1 MKLFEGIVNWIM
13 YYRFEIEAVILILLA
28 LLIICLI
35 VKTLVGRSKESK
47 TLDGIDQKLSD
58 IQSTVTSI
66 KEEQIRASSRSPVNI
81 HTEDGEMTIRVK
93 SLRTEG
99 GELPEAEE
107 SSPAEPQPEQSLEP
121 EPQPEQNSEP
131 EAAAEPEPAGQ
142 EPEPE
147 RSPEPET
154 ATEAPQAAEPITAVS
169 AEPEMPKALEP
180 ETEPEM
186 QAAVEPETE
195 PEEATAEK
203 LVEVGLD
210 FDSEEGI
217 DLSFEKGVEPVVNIC
232 SDSIA
237 DLEPGEYEFS
247 LTEGESKEFT
257 LAEGDELKVLV
268 PEHEEPEEPEAPAES
283 EAPEKTAAEAELE
296 APGAP
301 AETDPEPGITAEPEP
316 ETAAEPEP
324 EKAAWTVPGWRELS
338 ETLDMEFEPIHTI
351 ELAFDAPAGS
361 RDALE
366 EAIKDTEETVGR
378 RSTDAVREAFEA
390 ASRRSRRDNMDDSYR
405 VVRGFATDK
414 HGNTYTE
421 ETLINQIN

>member
-99 GELPEAEE
+99 GELPEAEK
-107 SSPAEPQPEQSLEP
+107 SSPAEQE
-121 EPQPEQNSEP
+121 PEQNPEP

-180 ETEPEM
+180 EAEPEM
-186 QAAVEPETE
+186 QAALEPEAEPEIQAAVEPETE
-195 PEEATAEK
+195 PEEAPVEK

-247 LTEGESKEFT
+247 LPEGESKEFT

-268 PEHEEPEEPEAPAES
+268 PEHEAPEEP
-283 EAPEKTAAEAELE
+283 EAPEKTAAEAEPE
-296 APGAP
+296 ALAAP
-301 AETDPEPGITAEPEP
+301 AETEPEPETMKPEP